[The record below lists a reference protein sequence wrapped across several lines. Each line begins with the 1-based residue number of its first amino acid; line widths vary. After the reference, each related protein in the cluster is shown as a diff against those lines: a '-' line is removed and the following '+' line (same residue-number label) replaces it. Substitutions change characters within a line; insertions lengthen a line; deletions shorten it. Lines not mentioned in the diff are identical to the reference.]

1 MVIICPRNGFK
12 MDLFGMFYQIL
23 RLLFPEQTAMVTD
36 KTDQVMN
43 EIVLF
48 NSNLFIPSKSKM
60 TILKWISG
68 WTTNRDECF

>member
-1 MVIICPRNGFK
+1 

-23 RLLFPEQTAMVTD
+23 RLLFPEQIAMVTD

-48 NSNLFIPSKSKM
+48 Y
-60 TILKWISG
+60 
-68 WTTNRDECF
+68 